1 MSALDNDNDFSGAAG
16 PDPTNP
22 EAVARALHDGLA
34 AVAAAGTLDE
44 LKAARI
50 AHDGDRAPL
59 ALASGKIGALPR
71 ENRAEAGRRVGAARG
86 QLREAIRQRQAVLE
100 AERDRQVLITEAVDV
115 TLPGGRLPPG
125 ARHPV
130 TMLAD
135 RLSDVFVAMGYEVA
149 EGPEVE
155 AEWYNFD
162 ALNMLPDHPA
172 RDAQDSI
179 FIARADEAPGQPR
192 ADEAPGQPRAD
203 EAPGQHSPAGPGRK
217 SGMVLRTQTSPV
229 QIRSM
234 LTRPLPLYV
243 VSPGRCYR
251 HDPLD
256 ATHSPVFH
264 QIEGLAVDE
273 GLTMADLR
281 GAIQAFVDAMFGMGL
296 RTRFRPDYFPFTE
309 PSGDVSMECHVCRGA
324 SAKPGG
330 DPCRVCKSQGW
341 IEIAGCGMVN
351 PRVLVACGIDPDRY
365 SGFAFGLGI
374 ERSLMIAHGL
384 TEIRDAVEG
393 DVRFSLAFGMEI

>member
-1 MSALDNDNDFSGAAG
+1 MSAENEIDQAVRLGPEDIARDLD
-16 PDPTNP
+16 
-22 EAVARALHDGLA
+22 EALTAI
-34 AVAAAGTLDE
+34 AAAETLDE
-44 LKAARI
+44 LKAARL
-50 AHDGDRAPL
+50 AHDGDRSPL
-59 ALASGKIGALPR
+59 ALANAAIGALPPGD
-71 ENRAEAGRRVGAARG
+71 RAEAGRRVGAARS
-86 QLREAIRQRQAVLE
+86 QVREAIKRRQAQLE

-115 TLPGGRLPPG
+115 TLPGGRVPSG

-172 RDAQDSI
+172 RDAQDTI
-179 FIARADEAPGQPR
+179 FIE
-192 ADEAPGQPRAD
+192 
-203 EAPGQHSPAGPGRK
+203 SPAGAGVK

-243 VSPGRCYR
+243 VSPGRTYR

-256 ATHSPVFH
+256 ATHSPIFH

-281 GAIQAFVDAMFGMGL
+281 GAIQAFVDAMFGVGL

-330 DPCRVCKSQGW
+330 DPCRVCRSQGW
-341 IEIAGCGMVN
+341 IEIAGCGMLN
-351 PRVLVACGIDPDRY
+351 PRVLVACGVDPDRY

-384 TEIRDAVEG
+384 TEIRDAVDG
-393 DVRFSLAFGMEI
+393 DVRFSRAFGMEI